1 MHKTTIQLLTIF
13 LFLNLN
19 IYLPGAGFFP
29 FPAYLIDVLIFSYLL
44 IYYRKKNIR
53 LPLDNIFFLWLLYFF
68 TLNIIY
74 FIFSEAGMKEFKLLK
89 IIIFAIIVYIYMI
102 LLFTLDDKNL
112 TTTRKTLI
120 FIAPIVAFTLGLDY
134 FNPGVL
140 AFNAQY
146 QVIQGRAASF
156 YANANYA
163 GTTMIIFLILG
174 IDMVEKK
181 FRTLFLLVI
190 FLGLFFTMSRSNL
203 LTFFLIVTILFFQ
216 GKLYTKQLIF
226 SLSIIIFFFIWLS
239 TGGLDY
245 LSNQY
250 GLEVTDNMRSR
261 VDFFAENSA
270 SNTDDMIERKEILHE
285 ALDMFRDSP
294 LIGQGF
300 GSTLFW
306 DHPVGP
312 HNTFAMLWADQG
324 LFGLLLIPLLF
335 YFTTYNIFKYG
346 DKGQK
351 QLAVL
356 FIIAYGLSC
365 IFAHTRLFSITA
377 IAFITAI
384 AAMGY
389 NTKKSYL
396 QGES

>member
-1 MHKTTIQLLTIF
+1 M
-13 LFLNLN
+13 
-19 IYLPGAGFFP
+19 
-29 FPAYLIDVLIFSYLL
+29 V
-44 IYYRKKNIR
+44 
-53 LPLDNIFFLWLLYFF
+53 
-68 TLNIIY
+68 
-74 FIFSEAGMKEFKLLK
+74 
-89 IIIFAIIVYIYMI
+89 

-120 FIAPIVAFTLGLDY
+120 FIAPIVTFTLGLDY
-134 FNPGVL
+134 FNPGIL
-140 AFNAQY
+140 AFNAHY
-146 QVIQGRAASF
+146 EVVQGRAASF
-156 YANANYA
+156 YENANYA
-163 GTTMIIFLILG
+163 GTTMVIFLVLG
-174 IDMVEKK
+174 IDMVDKK
-181 FRTLFLLVI
+181 FRTLFLLII

-203 LTFFLIVTILFFQ
+203 LTFFLIVAILFFQ
-216 GKLYTKQLIF
+216 GKLYIKQLIF
-226 SLSIIIFFFIWLS
+226 SLSIVVLFFIWLS

-245 LSNQY
+245 LSKQY

-261 VDFFAENSA
+261 VEFFAENSV

-285 ALDMFRDSP
+285 ALDMFKDSP
-294 LIGQGF
+294 LVGQGF

-346 DKGQK
+346 DKSQK

-356 FIIAYGLSC
+356 FIITYSISC

-396 QGES
+396 QGKS